1 MRSPEDFPAADCF
14 KRAKE
19 QDAKCRAVFGPTWSM
34 EQAADLFRLLDAER
48 LSATERAAKIAED
61 YGNVSTINIFGD
73 GQAEASASIAA
84 AIRSQP

>member
-1 MRSPEDFPAADCF
+1 MEPPTELIELADELCSQIAEYGKPAV
-14 KRAKE
+14 
-19 QDAKCRAVFGPTWSM
+19 QTI
-34 EQAADLFRLLDAER
+34 AAALLAER